1 MSVKYTTNTLF
12 PVPSQWS
19 MTYTLTIFTQL
30 SVISVIMTE
39 VNKVKLRT
47 ITFKTA
53 NGVVVKNTRCVMP
66 TWLPRTRSVFTEGTI
81 ISFPAFAAVMSQ
93 FIHAHTAILARDVL
107 TVIDAALTLSSWKKD
122 KFSSWPFIAVRP
134 LIMHHIKLRHTTSHH
149 TSP

>member
-30 SVISVIMTE
+30 SVISVIMTK

-107 TVIDAALTLSSWKKD
+107 TVIDAALTLLS
-122 KFSSWPFIAVRP
+122 
-134 LIMHHIKLRHTTSHH
+134 
-149 TSP
+149 